1 MFKEIKLK
9 SAHPEE
15 YPDTTI
21 KCKVIPNE
29 KIKEYVD
36 NIPEENKQVASK
48 VAPVVA
54 REGKEGEV
62 ISTFIKCH
70 VDGREYILGEEQT
83 EVKNRDGKNDIVV
96 TNINSTSDESYVVK
110 ANKFSETYTPNEDG
124 TFTPVPE
131 ERELAKV
138 DENVIIM
145 TAWGSEAICLAGSY
159 IVTYNAEEN
168 DFNTLEEGAYNATYE
183 KVPTNNNVR

>member
-1 MFKEIKLK
+1 MFKEIQLK

-15 YPDTTI
+15 YPDITVN
-21 KCKVIPNE
+21 CKVIPNE
-29 KIKEYVD
+29 EIKEYVD
-36 NIPEENKQVASK
+36 SIPEENKQVANK
-48 VAPVVA
+48 VAPVAA

-70 VDGREYILGEEQT
+70 VDGKEYILGEEQT

-110 ANKFSETYTPNEDG
+110 ANKFNETYTPNQDG

-131 ERELAKV
+131 ERELTKV
-138 DENVIIM
+138 DENVIII
-145 TAWGSEAICLAGSY
+145 TAWGSEAICLKGSY

-183 KVPTNNNVR
+183 EVSTKNNTR

>member
-1 MFKEIKLK
+1 MN
-9 SAHPEE
+9 
-15 YPDTTI
+15 
-21 KCKVIPNE
+21 CKVIPNE

-36 NIPEENKQVASK
+36 NIPDENKQIATK
-48 VAPVVA
+48 VAPVAA

-70 VDGREYILGEEQT
+70 VDGKEYILGEEQN

-96 TNINSTSDESYVVK
+96 TNINSTSDETYVVK
-110 ANKFSETYTPNEDG
+110 ANKFSETYTPNQDG
-124 TFTPVPE
+124 TFTPVPD
-131 ERELAKV
+131 ERELTRV

-145 TAWGSEAICLAGSY
+145 TSWGSEAICLAGSY

-168 DFNTLEEGAYNATYE
+168 DFHTLEEGAYNATYKKVSE
-183 KVPTNNNVR
+183 KKKYIKI